1 MSQSGGN
8 IQGASDSQFN
18 VSTGPDRQFRI
29 KGNVSKGEGN
39 YIVNTHKRKNR
50 EKYVTTKDREYTKEA
65 TITINNINIDMIGA
79 TAVIEA
85 VEEICGENSVI
96 AVVPDKES
104 KASYE
109 VTMDRTENAYK
120 LTRGIII
127 YDDEYACTLIRSDV
141 VMVSFLYIPAY
152 VKDEELL
159 KKLTDKDIQ
168 ILSPVYRRAYPF
180 TQIADGTRYVK
191 VKFPPGLVSLAW
203 SMGFETSAGKK
214 YFKVVHDH
222 QIKVC
227 SECQSPEHIFRNCPY
242 FLCKGCGEQG
252 HKSRVCPAPKCQ
264 RCNKLPKFCRCK
276 PDEQLIDSDNE
287 DEMVAEE
294 SEKHYTSSEENKSQD
309 QSTTAIADPEEKKN
323 EVSNNNHIDE
333 NLNRIDAVDF
343 NDSPDYS
350 EYSECLYCEKSEC
363 VCICMNC
370 KEWYSE
376 CKCPEYEVVFKK
388 SKKET
393 TEDWD
398 TVSDQNEPKD
408 NVDTIE
414 KVYKHTVEVEI
425 HEENSIDDNSKVTD
439 IDGEKMTKTEEI
451 VNYDGVGID
460 SFESHQIK
468 KNNISSGDHDE
479 IVVIEEGEY
488 NHENDR
494 AVDHQDVEKEIM
506 EYENTVDHVK
516 KDISGGESSTT
527 LVSVNNTKKD
537 GNGKDKRSLKHGRDV
552 SPKCSRWPN
561 VNFKTPKGKRK
572 KVKSRS
578 RSPHKKD

>member
-8 IQGASDSQFN
+8 IQGVSDSQFD
-18 VSTGPDRQFRI
+18 VSTGPDRQFRM
-29 KGNVSKGEGN
+29 KGNVGNGEGN
-39 YIVNTHKRKNR
+39 YIVNTHKRKNK
-50 EKYVTTKDREYTKEA
+50 EKYVTKDREYKKEA
-65 TITINNINIDMIGA
+65 TITINNININMIGA

-109 VTMDRTENAYK
+109 VTMDRTDNAYK
-120 LTRGIII
+120 LTRGISIFG
-127 YDDEYACTLIRSDV
+127 DEYACTLVRSDV

-159 KKLTDKDIQ
+159 KKLIDKNIQ

-191 VKFPPGLVSLAW
+191 VKFPHGLVSLAW
-203 SMGFETSAGKK
+203 SMAFETSAGKR

-276 PDEQLIDSDNE
+276 PEEQFIESDNE

-294 SEKHYTSSEENKSQD
+294 SEKNYTYSEENKSQD
-309 QSTTAIADPEEKKN
+309 QSTTVIADPEENKN
-323 EVSNNNHIDE
+323 QYRSD
-333 NLNRIDAVDF
+333 DVDL
-343 NDSPDYS
+343 NDSPDI
-350 EYSECLYCEKSEC
+350 SECLYCEKSEC

-370 KEWYSE
+370 KAWYSE

-393 TEDWD
+393 TEDWE
-398 TVSDQNEPKD
+398 TVSDQNEQKD
-408 NVDTIE
+408 IVDTIE
-414 KVYKHTVEVEI
+414 KVHKHTVEVEI
-425 HEENSIDDNSKVTD
+425 HEENMQSIDDNSKVTD
-439 IDGEKMTKTEEI
+439 IEEDKMTKTDEI
-451 VNYDGVGID
+451 VNSDGVGID
-460 SFESHQIK
+460 SSESHKIK
-468 KNNISSGDHDE
+468 KNNISSHEHDE

-488 NHENDR
+488 NHENDP
-494 AVDHQDVEKEIM
+494 AVNHQDVEKEIM
-506 EYENTVDHVK
+506 EYEDTDDHVK
-516 KDISGGESSTT
+516 KDMSGGEGSTT
-527 LVSVNNTKKD
+527 SVCDNNTNT
-537 GNGKDKRSLKHGRDV
+537 GENGKYNRSLKQGRDV
-552 SPKCSRWPN
+552 SLKGSRRPN